1 VPAPAVLSAERRES
15 RLLFLRCT
23 GHGVVLGCRVKI
35 VPAQPD
41 LAELLRR
48 LSAPPVPTQ
57 PRGGVAAGLVSKTE
71 PGKAAVLPT
80 PGAVLPTPGA
90 VLPTPGAVLPTP
102 GAALPHLG
110 AALPALPSTPQAP
123 NGFTAAPNGF
133 TAAPKLQ
140 LLMDA
145 VAGNGVAQPSLQQ
158 DPLSLREQR
167 PETSARQDP
176 GIGRVDHGADGQR
189 PPARAE
195 PQRITEQFWHSE
207 VRPNLEARREL
218 ASRLDEQLGVPL
230 QQPQPRTEL
239 GMPPG
244 VQLLAALQAGLQ
256 MAPGTSAARV
266 ATTSPEA
273 FGKSKPKR
281 TLGADVPSLSA
292 ERMRRR
298 SYLLAAT
305 LAGLIAVLAVAK
317 SCLAF

>member
-1 VPAPAVLSAERRES
+1 
-15 RLLFLRCT
+15 
-23 GHGVVLGCRVKI
+23 VKI
-35 VPAQPD
+35 LPAQPD

-48 LSAPPVPTQ
+48 LSAPPVPIQ
-57 PRGGVAAGLVSKTE
+57 PRGGVATGLVSKTE
-71 PGKAAVLPT
+71 PGKAAVLPN
-80 PGAVLPTPGA
+80 PGAVLPN
-90 VLPTPGAVLPTP
+90 P
-102 GAALPHLG
+102 GAALPKL
-110 AALPALPSTPQAP
+110 LSTPQAP
-123 NGFTAAPNGF
+123 NGFM
-133 TAAPKLQ
+133 AAPKLQ

-145 VAGNGVAQPSLQQ
+145 VGGSPVAQSSLQP
-158 DPLSLREQR
+158 DPLSLRDQR

-189 PPARAE
+189 QPARAE

-207 VRPNLEARREL
+207 VRPNVEARREL
-218 ASRLDEQLGVPL
+218 TSRLEEQGGVPPPL
-230 QQPQPRTEL
+230 QHPQPRTEL

-256 MAPGTSAARV
+256 TAPGTSAARV

-281 TLGADVPSLSA
+281 MPGADVPSLSA

-305 LAGLIAVLAVAK
+305 LAGLMAVLALAK
-317 SCLAF
+317 SCSAF